1 METSRKKVLE
11 IMHKGLVS
19 YKLLSEGWDISDHF
33 GDGFDL
39 ISEKDNRFLK
49 IELKAIDLN
58 SIKKAKQRH
67 STYQLM
73 R

>member
-39 ISEKDNRFLK
+39 ISEKDNRFLNEEQLF
-49 IELKAIDLN
+49 IG
-58 SIKKAKQRH
+58 SIPSLLIIVSFGFFH
-67 STYQLM
+67 L
-73 R
+73 